1 MEKEINF
8 YSTVSSST
16 EHFKL
21 IDPGVFEKTASA
33 EYSQEL
39 QDFISNLKAENN
51 RLYALINALS
61 AGEYY
66 GSNLNGDYFNE
77 EDLKKSHN
85 TFMDHGHLYYH
96 HKNKDKTK
104 SAGKVI
110 FSHYNPKMKR
120 VELIVSIF
128 ADKDEAKALISK
140 INSGEEIFTSMG
152 CSVPFDECSICGNK
166 AKSRPNY
173 CDHLKYQM
181 GQILVDGRKV
191 FAKNPNPK
199 FFDISVVTIPAD
211 PTSSFLAILKNL
223 AHSDTNSSESL
234 DKVAEISYIKLASK
248 SAELKKEISDVNME
262 TLTGDPN
269 VLLNIAKGKL
279 SQETIQK
286 LASFNID
293 EVLATMAALRIMP
306 TKSDFQKIALYSS
319 GRKVIADDLE
329 SKNIIFDET
338 TADTNT
344 EFNFG
349 YEKANI
355 KIAEILADS
364 IPTCSWTKELIAARG
379 LCKIAQ
385 VQATDGKDRSMIKQ
399 LLFDYEPEP
408 TTTATQNPIIPL
420 GILGSLYYGYAK
432 LFNDTSTGGFR
443 SFMGSHPWLLPLLV
457 GGAVYG
463 SYKLQ
468 EDNFS
473 KTAGRMD
480 RFFLSSLVAFPTS
493 YYFAGKAQN
502 KVNNSQ
508 PISQTE
514 NFVRKHPALTGLAGA
529 MMGTAASGA
538 LTRGI
543 EKIGRLMYETDIKHV
558 DQILSD
564 LINGGETNG
573 SNRH

>member
-8 YSTVSSST
+8 YSSVSSSS
-16 EHFKL
+16 EHFKM

-77 EDLKKSHN
+77 DDLVKSHG
-85 TFMDHGHLYYH
+85 TFMENGHLYYH

-128 ADKDEAKALISK
+128 ADKDEAKTLISK
-140 INSGEEIFTSMG
+140 INAGEEIFTSMG
-152 CSVPFDECSICGNK
+152 CSVPFDECSVCGNK
-166 AKSRPNY
+166 AKSRTNY

-181 GQILVDGRKV
+181 GQVLTDGRKV

-223 AHSDTNSSESL
+223 PHLETNLNESL

-279 SQETIQK
+279 STETIQK
-286 LASFNID
+286 LAEYSIE
-293 EVLATMAALRIMP
+293 EVFATMAALRIMP
-306 TKSDFQKIALYSS
+306 TKEDFQKIALYTS
-319 GRKVIADDLE
+319 GRKTIADELD
-329 SKNIIFDET
+329 SKNLVFDENE
-338 TADTNT
+338 ADLST

-355 KIAEILADS
+355 KIAELLINS
-364 IPTCSWTKELIAARG
+364 IPDCSWTKELIVARG
-379 LCKIAQ
+379 ICKIAQ
-385 VQATDGKDRSMIKQ
+385 IQATDGKDRSMVKQ

-408 TTTATQNPIIPL
+408 TLTATQNPIIPL
-420 GILGSLYYGYAK
+420 GILGSLYYGYTK
-432 LFNDTSTGGFR
+432 LFNDTSTGGFK
-443 SFMGSHPWLLPLLV
+443 SFMSGHPWLLPLLI

-463 SYKLQ
+463 ATKMQ
-468 EDNFS
+468 DDNFS

-502 KVNNSQ
+502 KINNSQ
-508 PISQTE
+508 PISGTE
-514 NFVRKHPALTGLAGA
+514 NFVRKHPALTGLVGA

-558 DQILSD
+558 NQILSD

-573 SNRH
+573 SNKY